1 MTVEEDIQKLE
12 NRVQDNISI
21 LSEKIINY
29 NKKLNEFNSDGS
41 TQNKNFKVNYNL
53 IFIEFLLLYITIYII
68 LNKTKLDFVCDKI
81 KNETTYFI
89 ENELSIIKLIGF
101 SFTITVC
108 LLVVFNFIYLYM
120 YKNN

>member
-12 NRVQDNISI
+12 NRVQDNIEI

-41 TQNKNFKVNYNL
+41 KQNKNFKVNYNL

-68 LNKTKLDFVCDKI
+68 LSKTKLDFVCDKI
-81 KNETTYFI
+81 KNKTTYFI

-108 LLVVFNFIYLYM
+108 LLVVFNFIYLFIYVQ
-120 YKNN
+120 K